1 MEKVHIIT
9 SFRMPVA
16 IEIRM
21 QRRIIE
27 SGYGLR
33 GKSRWLCREIENF
46 LLTEKEG
53 FVIGATKFFEDI
65 TSHSQSICFRPT
77 DTVRGLL
84 STWIA
89 LVRRANPEMG
99 GVKSKIIRAA
109 VMNGIFDED
118 LGPFLP
124 PGGPSAPPRD
134 L

>member
-16 IEIRM
+16 IEVRM
-21 QRRIIE
+21 QRRIVE

-33 GKSRWLCREIENF
+33 GKSRWLCREIESF

-53 FVIGATKFFEDI
+53 FVVGATKFFEDI

-77 DTVRGLL
+77 DTVQGLL

-89 LVRRANPEMG
+89 FLARTAPEME

-118 LGPFLP
+118 LGPFLAPGVPDVP
-124 PGGPSAPPRD
+124 PGS